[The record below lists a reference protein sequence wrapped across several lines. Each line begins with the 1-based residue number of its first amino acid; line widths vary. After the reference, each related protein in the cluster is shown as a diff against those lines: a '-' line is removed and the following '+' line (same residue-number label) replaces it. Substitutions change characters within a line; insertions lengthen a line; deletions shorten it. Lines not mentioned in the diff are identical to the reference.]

1 MKRVSSGTK
10 RKQAAPARK
19 PALRRA
25 PRSPKSISAPRLTAK
40 KASPTNKTKQAA
52 KTKTTK
58 LAAPKPKRVSRLR
71 KKASATQVTTPEKE
85 ASEAVSLVLTRTR
98 ATTNRKAVRKK
109 VVRAKK
115 LALEAATTRTKE
127 LPELNLP
134 IVKSASQRRTR
145 NAAPKKTARKR
156 ISVQA
161 KPKLSLLIA
170 PSGRNARK
178 TTSTRKITPARKKNS
193 APQAPLPA
201 FLFEGDEPGHPE
213 ISGPG
218 EKFSLGPT
226 APLDHFAEAATPLP
240 ESYGTG
246 RLFLTARDPHWLY
259 AHWDFTREEQ
269 FRHNARSVDRHLVLR
284 VHPATQP
291 DQTIGEYHVHP
302 ESKHWFVHVEQAG
315 ESYSAELGYYQPGRK
330 WKSLTAS
337 TPQRT
342 PPNNISADASVEF
355 ATLPLELSFET
366 MLALLRETTDSVPE
380 ENIGLARAIESIRT
394 STREDFPEAM
404 RIADWTAEQ
413 EAALEQILAAT
424 QAGAALPSSQDSAGE
439 VGVADTEFS
448 YPEAPSSYVSSFF
461 GGEMPADFWLNINA
475 ELIVYGATQP
485 GAHVSLAGKEI
496 PLRPDGSFRF
506 HFALPDGNFALPI
519 TASSASGPDTR
530 GAELKFSRATELRGA
545 VGAPPPEPALEPPPQ
560 SP

>member
-1 MKRVSSGTK
+1 MKRVSPGKKS
-10 RKQAAPARK
+10 KQAAPARK
-19 PALRRA
+19 PALRRT
-25 PRSPKSISAPRLTAK
+25 PRSPKFKSTAK
-40 KASPTNKTKQAA
+40 KPTPVKKTKPAA
-52 KTKTTK
+52 KSKSPKLRVTKT
-58 LAAPKPKRVSRLR
+58 KRVSRPR
-71 KKASATQVTTPEKE
+71 KKTPATQVAALEKV
-85 ASEAVSLVLTRTR
+85 APDVSLSVLTRTR
-98 ATTNRKAVRKK
+98 AKTKRKTARKK
-109 VVRAKK
+109 VVRAKR
-115 LALEAATTRTKE
+115 LALEEAPTPTNGLRE
-127 LPELNLP
+127 SNLAV
-134 IVKSASQRRTR
+134 VKTASQRTTR
-145 NAAPKKTARKR
+145 QAAPKKTERRR
-156 ISVQA
+156 ITMQTTA
-161 KPKLSLLIA
+161 LIPA
-170 PSGRNARK
+170 PVMPGGRSGRKN
-178 TTSTRKITPARKKNS
+178 TPARKKIS
-193 APQAPLPA
+193 APQAALPA

-291 DQTIGEYHVHP
+291 DQIIGEYHVHP

-315 ESYSAELGYYQPGRK
+315 ESYSAELGYYQSGRK

-337 TPQRT
+337 APQRT
-342 PPNNISADASVEF
+342 PPNNISTDATVEF

-366 MLALLRETTDSVPE
+366 MLALLRQTGDALPP
-380 ENIGLARAIESIRT
+380 ENIGLARAIESIRA

-404 RIADWTAEQ
+404 RIADWTSEQ
-413 EAALEQILAAT
+413 ERALEQILTAA
-424 QAGAALPSSQDSAGE
+424 QAGARLPSSQDAAGAAE
-439 VGVADTEFS
+439 FPDLEFS
-448 YPEAPSSYVSSFF
+448 SAETPSSHSSSFF
-461 GGEMPADFWLNINA
+461 GGEMPADFWLNVNA

-485 GAHVSLAGKEI
+485 GAQVHVAGKEI

-506 HFALPDGNFALPI
+506 HFALPDGTFALPI
-519 TASSASGPDTR
+519 TASSASGTDTR
-530 GAELKFSRATELRGA
+530 GAELKFARATDLRGA
-545 VGAPPPEPALEPPPQ
+545 VSAPPHEPALEPPPQ

>member
-10 RKQAAPARK
+10 KKQPAPARK

-25 PRSPKSISAPRLTAK
+25 PRSPKSKSAPRATAK
-40 KASPTNKTKQAA
+40 RPTPDKKAKPAAKSKSPKLRATKTKRVNRPRR
-52 KTKTTK
+52 KTT
-58 LAAPKPKRVSRLR
+58 
-71 KKASATQVTTPEKE
+71 ATQVTAPEKVAIE
-85 ASEAVSLVLTRTR
+85 VSPPVLTRTR
-98 ATTNRKAVRKK
+98 ATTRRKAVRKK

-115 LALEAATTRTKE
+115 LALEAAPAPAKE
-127 LPELNLP
+127 LPESKFAVVN
-134 IVKSASQRRTR
+134 SASQHATR
-145 NAAPKKTARKR
+145 KAAPKKTVRKR
-156 ISVQA
+156 ISVRTT
-161 KPKLSLLIA
+161 PSISPPVM
-170 PSGRNARK
+170 PSGRSVRKTASTRKSTRARK
-178 TTSTRKITPARKKNS
+178 TIS
-193 APQAPLPA
+193 APQTALPA

-218 EKFSLGPT
+218 EKFSLGPI

-284 VHPATQP
+284 VHPAMHP

-315 ESYSAELGYYQPGRK
+315 ESYSAELGYYQTGRK

-342 PPNNISADASVEF
+342 PPNNISADATVEF

-366 MLALLRETTDSVPE
+366 MLALLRGTADAVPP
-380 ENIGLARAIESIRT
+380 ENIGLARAIESIRA
-394 STREDFPEAM
+394 STREGFPDAM
-404 RIADWTAEQ
+404 QIADWTPEQ
-413 EAALEQILAAT
+413 EQALEQVLAAA
-424 QAGAALPSSQDSAGE
+424 QAGAALPSSQDSGGE
-439 VGVADTEFS
+439 ADIAFAEFS
-448 YPEAPSSYVSSFF
+448 ATETPSSYVSSFF
-461 GGEMPADFWLNINA
+461 GGEMPVDFWLNVNA
-475 ELIVYGATQP
+475 ELVVYGATQP
-485 GAHVSLAGKEI
+485 GAQVHVAGKEVL
-496 PLRPDGSFRF
+496 LRPDGSFRF
-506 HFALPDGNFALPI
+506 HFALPDGTFALPI
-519 TASSASGPDTR
+519 TAVSASGADTR
-530 GAELKFSRATELRGA
+530 GAELKFSRATEWRGA
-545 VGAPPPEPALEPPPQ
+545 AGAPPPEPALEPPPQ